1 MGAHAVA
8 RAPFRAARAA
18 RARASVDRAFE
29 RANGRKTPFSFTRVA
44 LARVG
49 PPRARVRPARP
60 RESLP
65 GHFSLAR
72 VDPRRRRRHALDAR
86 ENVRRGVRAVV
97 HAPVRADDGVVG
109 DDDDD
114 DDARGGTVGRA
125 TNLEA
130 RGRVVRDAAENR
142 RRRVARDATG
152 RESDARARSD
162 DFGTSARDDVERVAR
177 GERGR
182 GETRGARREDDGG
195 GADARVESQRRGDGR
210 VEALVDDE

>member
-1 MGAHAVA
+1 MLNLMCQTVNLVLVA
-8 RAPFRAARAA
+8 
-18 RARASVDRAFE
+18 RAFE
-29 RANGRKTPFSFTRVA
+29 RATGRNKPVSLTRVA

-49 PPRARVRPARP
+49 PACARSNRAPARVVT
-60 RESLP
+60 
-65 GHFSLAR
+65 GTFSLAR

-97 HAPVRADDGVVG
+97 HASVRADDGVV

-114 DDARGGTVGRA
+114 EARGGTVGRA

-130 RGRVVRDAAENR
+130 RGRVVGGAAENR

-162 DFGTSARDDVERVAR
+162 DFGTSARDDVESTAR
-177 GERGR
+177 GERGGGATAAG
-182 GETRGARREDDGG
+182 GETRARREDDGG
-195 GADARVESQRRGDGR
+195 GADARVKSQRRGDGR